1 MSQAEI
7 YRKLPA
13 LFGMWFTLILEPKL
27 RATPQSGRN
36 VREAKTLATLAD
48 QLVQGE
54 TMRGLMTV
62 LGRLK
67 AITHVATDEE
77 ATWRSTELH
86 ELVSADSTG
95 LLTRRDRANAAATQ
109 REQLRLQTA
118 GRGGALP
125 PTA

>member
-1 MSQAEI
+1 MCEK
-7 YRKLPA
+7 RRP
-13 LFGMWFTLILEPKL
+13 
-27 RATPQSGRN
+27 
-36 VREAKTLATLAD
+36 LATLAD

-54 TMRGLMTV
+54 TLRGLMTV

-77 ATWRSTELH
+77 ATWRSAELH

-95 LLTRRDRANAAATQ
+95 LLTRRDRANAVATQ
-109 REQLRLQTA
+109 REQLRLRPV

-125 PTA
+125 PNA